1 MKQATSKSK
10 SSEQETA
17 EGEESSSKASQKQN
31 GKQNGRRGRGGRASQ
46 KGGEENGQKSGSSSS
61 GQRSA
66 RKSSGNTIKKMFED
80 LLKDTYGAE
89 KQLMKALPKV
99 ASAVSDE
106 DLRFAI
112 EDHIE
117 KTERHI
123 KRAEKVFRVLR
134 LNTESEKCEAME
146 GLIEEAEQIIQEN
159 EEGPIRDSALIIG
172 CQKIEHYEIAAYGSL
187 RTLADV
193 MGYHQASDIL
203 DRTLG
208 EEEEADQILNEI
220 AEYVNLQA
228 LEESLAEEEED
239 V

>member
-1 MKQATSKSK
+1 MKAQATSKSK
-10 SSEQETA
+10 GTEQQSQS
-17 EGEESSSKASQKQN
+17 GEELSGKATQK
-31 GKQNGRRGRGGRASQ
+31 
-46 KGGEENGQKSGSSSS
+46 ENGSSARSAAASKKTQQGNSQKSGGSSS
-61 GQRSA
+61 GQ
-66 RKSSGNTIKKMFED
+66 TIKKIFEE

-89 KQLMKALPKV
+89 KQLLKALPKV
-99 ASAVSDE
+99 AEAASDE

-117 KTERHI
+117 KTERHV
-123 KRAEKVFRVLR
+123 KRVEKVFRVLR

-146 GLIEEAEQIIQEN
+146 GLIEEADTIIKEH
-159 EEGPIRDSALIIG
+159 EEGPVRDSALIIG

-193 MGYHQASDIL
+193 MGYHQVSDIL

-208 EEEEADQILNEI
+208 EEEEADQIFNEI

-228 LEESLAEEEED
+228 LEESMAEEDED
-239 V
+239 L